1 MREVIAMRVRV
12 GEAPAIKVI
21 GRVAWTLNE
30 LLLAGEEGVTTLGN
44 SALRWSDYV
53 FKLRK
58 KGIVIETIDEKHGGP
73 FSGTHG
79 RYVLRSAVDVLDV
92 TRQGDL
98 RDAA

>member
-1 MREVIAMRVRV
+1 MREVIAMKVRV
-12 GEAPAIKVI
+12 GEALPIKVR

-30 LLLAGEEGVTTLGN
+30 LILAGEEGVTTLDN

-58 KGIVIETIDEKHGGP
+58 KAVVIETIDEKHGGP

-79 RYVLRSAVDVLDV
+79 RYVLRSPVQILDI
-92 TRQGDL
+92 TRQGD
-98 RDAA
+98 RADAA